1 MKKIKI
7 LHFVSGLISGGV
19 EQMLYNYC
27 KFMDHEKYE
36 FVIVY
41 QHVPVLTCI
50 EKMESIGCKTIRITA
65 RSENFIKNIKDSI
78 DVIQSEKPDIV
89 HAHMN
94 LMNFC
99 ALYAAK
105 KCGVKVRIS
114 HSHIAEKN
122 KGIMF
127 NMMANVFKQMCIKY
141 ATAYFAC
148 GEEAGLYMYGKKKME
163 AGEVTIIQNAID
175 LQYFSKNK
183 ELNEHFRQT
192 NNLNGKFI
200 VGHIGRFSQQKNH
213 NKLIDIF
220 NEILKI
226 NENSFLLLVGTGEL
240 EDEIRRKVA
249 SLGISNNVLFYG
261 TTDKMNEIYS
271 VIDVLLLPSLFEG
284 LPVVSIEVQAA
295 NVPAVFS
302 SSIAPIC
309 KITDAIRFVDLNKND
324 KEWAEETISHYL
336 SFKPCDLTDL
346 QEIYDIRSNEKKLDN
361 IYNRLLNGV

>member
-175 LQYFSKNK
+175 
-183 ELNEHFRQT
+183 
-192 NNLNGKFI
+192 
-200 VGHIGRFSQQKNH
+200 
-213 NKLIDIF
+213 
-220 NEILKI
+220 
-226 NENSFLLLVGTGEL
+226 
-240 EDEIRRKVA
+240 EIRRKVA

-302 SSIAPIC
+302 SSIAPTC

>member
-1 MKKIKI
+1 MDVKQSGLQHEAKI
-7 LHFVSGLISGGV
+7 LL
-19 EQMLYNYC
+19 
-27 KFMDHEKYE
+27 
-36 FVIVY
+36 
-41 QHVPVLTCI
+41 
-50 EKMESIGCKTIRITA
+50 
-65 RSENFIKNIKDSI
+65 KNIKDSI

-302 SSIAPIC
+302 SSIAPTC

>member
-220 NEILKI
+220 NEILK
-226 NENSFLLLVGTGEL
+226 
-240 EDEIRRKVA
+240 
-249 SLGISNNVLFYG
+249 
-261 TTDKMNEIYS
+261 
-271 VIDVLLLPSLFEG
+271 
-284 LPVVSIEVQAA
+284 
-295 NVPAVFS
+295 
-302 SSIAPIC
+302 
-309 KITDAIRFVDLNKND
+309 
-324 KEWAEETISHYL
+324 
-336 SFKPCDLTDL
+336 
-346 QEIYDIRSNEKKLDN
+346 
-361 IYNRLLNGV
+361 

>member
-65 RSENFIKNIKDSI
+65 RSENLIKNIKDSI

-163 AGEVTIIQNAID
+163 AGAAFFMTQPVFSDEDIKRLSTIKKETGARILCGIMPLVSLKNATFMKNEMAGIDVTDEVLSRYSEDMTKKEGEVAGVKLAVDMINKTKDIVD
-175 LQYFSKNK
+175 GYYFS
-183 ELNEHFRQT
+183 FP
-192 NNLNGKFI
+192 
-200 VGHIGRFSQQKNH
+200 
-213 NKLIDIF
+213 F
-220 NEILKI
+220 NR
-226 NENSFLLLVGTGEL
+226 VYML
-240 EDEIRRKVA
+240 EDI
-249 SLGISNNVLFYG
+249 
-261 TTDKMNEIYS
+261 
-271 VIDVLLLPSLFEG
+271 
-284 LPVVSIEVQAA
+284 
-295 NVPAVFS
+295 
-302 SSIAPIC
+302 
-309 KITDAIRFVDLNKND
+309 
-324 KEWAEETISHYL
+324 L
-336 SFKPCDLTDL
+336 SMS
-346 QEIYDIRSNEKKLDN
+346 QI
-361 IYNRLLNGV
+361 